1 MRRLTT
7 KGINDYLIENY
18 GVVKHDCDK
27 LKRSCQRVSKKY
39 GVNTVHVFHF
49 MIEQEPIPNLYT
61 HSYGFNTRLGRQIR
75 EEFQNEYYS
84 L

>member
-7 KGINDYLIENY
+7 KGINDYLIDNY
-18 GVVKHDCDK
+18 GEVRHNCEK
-27 LKRSCQRVSKKY
+27 LKKACQKISKRY

-61 HSYGFNTRLGRQIR
+61 HSYGFNTRLGREIR
-75 EEFQNEYYS
+75 EEFKYQYYS

>member
-1 MRRLTT
+1 MNKLTT

-18 GVVKHDCDK
+18 GVVRHDCER
-27 LKRSCQRVSKKY
+27 LKTSCQSIAKDY

-49 MIEQEPIPNLYT
+49 MVEQEPIPNLYT
-61 HSYGFNTRLGRQIR
+61 HSYGYNTRLGREIR
-75 EEFQNEYYS
+75 EKFQNEYYS